1 MLKAWG
7 LSFDINKVVADK
19 EYFTEM
25 GGEGGR
31 PQVNPSVLQLPA
43 KAVDT
48 NDVVT
53 SQISRLF
60 LPFAGTF
67 AGSPIE
73 GLKQTVL
80 LRSSVNADLTEKMLA
95 QFGGAGQDFKASGKE
110 YPLAVRLTGASAG
123 RIVLRPTGDKS

>member
-1 MLKAWG
+1 MVG
-7 LSFDINKVVADK
+7 
-19 EYFTEM
+19 
-25 GGEGGR
+25 
-31 PQVNPSVLQLPA
+31 LPA

-67 AGSPIE
+67 AGSPAE

-80 LRSSVNADLTEKMLA
+80 LRSSANADLTEKMIA
-95 QFGGAGQDFKASGKE
+95 QFGGPGQDFKASGKE
-110 YPLAVRLTGASAG
+110 YPLAVRLTGKFKTAFPDG
-123 RIVLRPTGDKS
+123 KPGDKAEKKDDKHDGEEEKTE